1 MCHSP
6 EDQPRIRNIGGAA
19 ADHGAVFLISGDG
32 TKVAAY
38 FARAAKAS
46 GSGIVVLPDA
56 GGLSDFYRELTER
69 FAEAG
74 IDAVAIDYYARTAGT
89 GSRPEGFNADQH
101 MAMTRPET
109 VDADAAAAAAFLR
122 SKEGG
127 AVKSLFAVGFC
138 FGGANSWRQARHG
151 LDGAIGFYGS
161 GVALRESVPDLR
173 VLRSPL
179 LLLVAA
185 ADPYFPLA
193 DSQLIDR
200 ELEAA
205 GVPHATVVYDGA
217 PHGFFS
223 SGDWQDTCDD
233 AWRQT
238 LRFIEH
244 NSATTVPT
252 C

>member
-6 EDQPRIRNIGGAA
+6 EDQPRIRRIGGAST
-19 ADHGAVFLISGDG
+19 DHGAVFVESADG
-32 TKVAAY
+32 TRVAVY
-38 FARAAKAS
+38 QARAANTGGK
-46 GSGIVVLPDA
+46 GIVVLPDS
-56 GGLSDFYRELTER
+56 GGLSDFYRELTKR

-89 GSRPEGFNADQH
+89 GSRPEGFNADEH
-101 MAMTRPET
+101 MAMTKPQT
-109 VDADAAAAAAFLR
+109 VDADVAAAAAFLR
-122 SKEGG
+122 TEEGG
-127 AVKSLFAVGFC
+127 AVKSIFAVGFC

-151 LDGAIGFYGS
+151 FDGAIGFYGS
-161 GVALRESVPDLR
+161 GAALRESVPDLR
-173 VLRSPL
+173 TLKAPL

-205 GVPHATVVYDGA
+205 GVPHSTVVYDGA

-223 SGDWQDTCDD
+223 SGEWQETCDD
-233 AWRQT
+233 AWRRT
-238 LRFIEH
+238 LDFVER
-244 NSATTVPT
+244 NAAK
-252 C
+252 